1 MARVRAAGRL
11 GSLVGSDSEPDLGGI
26 DVAALPR
33 KKMTVTKSA
42 PSNRVVKPA
51 QKVTGHGERRTAR
64 RGTPPRQALADK
76 SNVKA
81 TKSQNKNE
89 KFKFDDDT
97 SLDGSTDEELYKPQK
112 KTHMAMEARKPQR
125 GIKSSLVEN
134 AAHYASYEPRKDYEA
149 ARDEIPETQMT
160 DNVDMVDVSDYE
172 DPSGEEEHQ
181 QPALAVSKSTSSEGD
196 AEIASLRKRLRE
208 MTEKYEG
215 LEERHRE
222 LRDVGV
228 KSAERNY
235 DKLRKQADE
244 SSASMSTLHYLEMY
258 KLN

>member
-1 MARVRAAGRL
+1 MARVRAIGRL

-33 KKMTVTKSA
+33 KKKTVMKGATN
-42 PSNRVVKPA
+42 NRVVKPA
-51 QKVTGHGERRTAR
+51 QKATGHGESRTVR

-81 TKSQNKNE
+81 AKPQNRNG
-89 KFKFDDDT
+89 KFKFDDDA
-97 SLDGSTDEELYKPQK
+97 SLDESSDAEVYKPQK
-112 KTHMAMEARKPQR
+112 KIQMSQAPKPQSR
-125 GIKSSLVEN
+125 VKSSSMEN
-134 AAHYASYEPRKDYEA
+134 ATHHTSHKPRKGYEV

-160 DNVDMVDVSDYE
+160 DNVDMVDVS
-172 DPSGEEEHQ
+172 EEEDASGDEVHQ
-181 QPALAVSKSTSSEGD
+181 QPAPPTASRSKSSEGD
-196 AEIASLRKRLRE
+196 AEIASLKRRLRE

-228 KSAERNY
+228 KAAERNY

-244 SSASMSTLHYLEMY
+244 SSASKSTSSAY
-258 KLN
+258 